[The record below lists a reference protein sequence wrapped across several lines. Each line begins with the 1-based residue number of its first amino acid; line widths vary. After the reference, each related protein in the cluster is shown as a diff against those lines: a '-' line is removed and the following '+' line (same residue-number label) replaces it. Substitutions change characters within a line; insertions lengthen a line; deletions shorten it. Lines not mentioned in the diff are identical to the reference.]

1 MKVILF
7 FIILFSNIIVFSV
20 LADDYKINSL
30 SFPCLGCHGTM
41 NNSSIPNILFYLY
54 SSENITNIKKQLN
67 DNNEDALL
75 LNNITDNTN
84 KYYFVKNT
92 DNEYFH
98 ISNIKNILL
107 KTLRTFN
114 NDEYTNKIV

>member
-41 NNSSIPNILFYLY
+41 NNSSIPNISGLDQDYIY
-54 SSENITNIKKQLN
+54 S
-67 DNNEDALL
+67 ALVDYKL
-75 LNNITDNTN
+75 EERDHYIMQIIAKGYKDDELKIIA
-84 KYYFVKNT
+84 KYFT
-92 DNEYFH
+92 
-98 ISNIKNILL
+98 
-107 KTLRTFN
+107 
-114 NDEYTNKIV
+114 

>member
-41 NNSSIPNILFYLY
+41 NNSSIPNISGLDQDYIY
-54 SSENITNIKKQLN
+54 S
-67 DNNEDALL
+67 ALVDYKL
-75 LNNITDNTN
+75 EERDHYIMQIIAKGYKDDELKIIA
-84 KYYFVKNT
+84 KYF
-92 DNEYFH
+92 
-98 ISNIKNILL
+98 SL
-107 KTLRTFN
+107 KGTV
-114 NDEYTNKIV
+114 DE